1 MITLV
6 ALLFGCA
13 SNRSSVSSAN
23 SNNLV
28 LGQQIVNSAKS
39 KIGSKYQYAAR
50 GPQKF
55 DCSGLVDY
63 IYRQYNLDVGG
74 SAASMSL
81 LGKAID
87 IEDARSGDL
96 IFYKKNGR
104 VFHVSIISE
113 GSGAELRVIHS
124 TTSRGVIEEDILA
137 SPYWSDKM
145 YKIISLSSLDQ

>member
-1 MITLV
+1 
-6 ALLFGCA
+6 
-13 SNRSSVSSAN
+13 
-23 SNNLV
+23 
-28 LGQQIVNSAKS
+28 
-39 KIGSKYQYAAR
+39 
-50 GPQKF
+50 
-55 DCSGLVDY
+55 
-63 IYRQYNLDVGG
+63 
-74 SAASMSL
+74 MSL

-145 YKIISLSSLDQ
+145 YKIISLTSLDQ